1 MAKKYLHSIE
11 LQNFKTFPEK
21 AEIKFGGRHALVFGV
36 NGSGKSSIFW
46 ALYTALQCSNKKPN
60 EHKKYF
66 EKIAPLS
73 QSLRN
78 VYQKDEVDSFL
89 HLKFKERSSKT
100 ITSYKL
106 SETDDDCKDTFI
118 KQVNSSSEF
127 ITHRLLLNFSN
138 FRNSE
143 PLNLWPFFLR
153 DIIPFAQSSTGINL
167 LELYNKIIDGCKNK
181 EKLSTLNKW
190 RTEFNNALED
200 LIDPLKLKGDSSL
213 VSKYYNDYL
222 ARDGVKAVIGV
233 YVETALAEFDK
244 NRQVSEIKIHLTST
258 FGDSKTGLIN
268 IGKPH
273 IFFNEARINAIALAI
288 RFVLMEVRKKNSL
301 AGHEDDLNLLVLDD
315 LLISLDLNNRL
326 KVIDLI
332 IDKYSEDYQ
341 IIILTHEKGFYN
353 ELKRKIH
360 DNIGKWQLMVFEPTP
375 IHENPKI
382 RYDRSDFLTKAI
394 DNYKNGDYEAC
405 ALYLRKETESILGK
419 YTDPELKYIWANTS
433 WTSLGSMIEKV
444 IDSTDESALLND
456 LRRLVSRNDITV
468 EEIEDLKNDLDSNA
482 KYDVSKETKI
492 RRGELKTFRKH
503 WTNFLIK
510 VKNEKSQSIELSKL
524 VSQIKIIKNRC
535 LNPGA
540 HFNESPL
547 FKEEIEEAIET
558 VIEIKKSIA
567 NQSVKLYIK
576 RCNEA
581 GMKI

>member
-1 MAKKYLHSIE
+1 MAKKYLHRIE
-11 LQNFKTFPEK
+11 LQNFKAFPDN
-21 AEIKFGGRHALVFGV
+21 AGINFNGRHALVFGV

-46 ALYTALQCSNKKPN
+46 ALYTALQCSSKKPN

-66 EKIAPLS
+66 EKIVPLS

-78 VYQKDEVDSFL
+78 VYQKDEVDSFI
-89 HLKFKERSSKT
+89 HLNFKEKNSKT
-100 ITSYKL
+100 IKSYNL
-106 SETDDDCKDTFI
+106 SETEDDCKDPFI

-153 DIIPFAQSSTGINL
+153 DIIPFAQSSTGVNL
-167 LELYNKIIDGCKNK
+167 LELYNKILDGVKTENIP
-181 EKLSTLNKW
+181 TLNKW

-200 LIDPLKLKGDSSL
+200 LIDPLKLKGDTSL
-213 VSKYYNDYL
+213 VSNYYNNYL
-222 ARDGVKAVIGV
+222 ARDGEKAVIGV
-233 YVETALAEFDK
+233 YVETALGIFDK
-244 NRQVSEIKIHLTST
+244 KRQVSEVKIHLTST
-258 FGDSKTGLIN
+258 FGDAKTGLIN

-288 RFVLMEVRKKNSL
+288 RFVLMEVRKRNSL
-301 AGHEDDLNLLVLDD
+301 TGHEDDLNLLVLDD

-332 IDKYSEDYQ
+332 IDNYSEDYQ

-360 DNIGKWQLMVFEPTP
+360 DNISKWQLMVFEPTP
-375 IHENPKI
+375 IYENPKV

-433 WTSLGSMIEKV
+433 WTSLGSMIESLLNK
-444 IDSTDESALLND
+444 SDESQLLGD
-456 LRRLVSRNDITV
+456 LRSLLKKMKLTK
-468 EEIEDLKNDLDSNA
+468 EELEDLKGDLDTNP
-482 KYDVSKETKI
+482 KYDDTPPVKRNQLKSFKRDWLNLLI
-492 RRGELKTFRKH
+492 RILDE
-503 WTNFLIK
+503 
-510 VKNEKSQSIELSKL
+510 KNESLAAREMAG
-524 VSQIKIIKNRC
+524 KILTIKNRC

-558 VIEIKKSIA
+558 LIEIKKTIA
-567 NQSVKLYIK
+567 NQNVKLYIK
-576 RCNEA
+576 RCQEA

>member
-11 LQNFKTFPEK
+11 LQNFKAFPDN
-21 AEIKFGGRHALVFGV
+21 AEIKFNGRNALVFGV

-46 ALYTALQCSNKKPN
+46 ALYTALQCSSKKPN

-78 VYQKDEVDSFL
+78 VYQKDEVDSFI
-89 HLKFKERSSKT
+89 HLNFKEKNSKT
-100 ITSYKL
+100 VTSFKL
-106 SETDDDCKDTFI
+106 SETDDDCKDPFI

-153 DIIPFAQSSTGINL
+153 DIIPFAQTSTGVNL
-167 LELYNKIIDGCKNK
+167 LELYNRIIDGVKT
-181 EKLSTLNKW
+181 EKIPTLNKW

-222 ARDGVKAVIGV
+222 ARDGEKAVIGV
-233 YVETALAEFDK
+233 YVESALAEFDK
-244 NRQVSEIKIHLTST
+244 KRQVSEIKIHLTST
-258 FGDSKTGLIN
+258 FGDAKTGLKN

-332 IDKYSEDYQ
+332 IDKYSDDYQ

-360 DNIGKWQLMVFEPTP
+360 DNISKWQLKVFEPTP

-433 WTSLGSMIEKV
+433 WTSLGSMIE
-444 IDSTDESALLND
+444 SLLNRSDESQLLGD
-456 LRRLVSRNDITV
+456 LRSLLKKMKLTK
-468 EEIEDLKNDLDSNA
+468 EELEDLKGDLDTNT
-482 KYDVSKETKI
+482 KYDATPPIKRNQLKSFKRDWLNLFI
-492 RRGELKTFRKH
+492 RILEE
-503 WTNFLIK
+503 
-510 VKNEKSQSIELSKL
+510 KNESLAAREMAG
-524 VSQIKIIKNRC
+524 KILTIKNRC

-558 VIEIKKSIA
+558 VIEIKKTIA
-567 NQSVKLYIK
+567 SQNVKLYVK
-576 RCNEA
+576 RYQEA

>member
-11 LQNFKTFPEK
+11 LQNFKAFPDN
-21 AEIKFGGRHALVFGV
+21 AEIKFNGRHALVFGV

-46 ALYTALQCSNKKPN
+46 ALYTALQCSSKKPN

-66 EKIAPLS
+66 EKIDPLS

-78 VYQKDEVDSFL
+78 VYQKDEVDSFVQL
-89 HLKFKERSSKT
+89 NFKEKNSKT
-100 ITSYKL
+100 FHSFKL
-106 SETDDDCKDTFI
+106 SETDDECKDTFI

-143 PLNLWPFFLR
+143 PLNLWPFFWR
-153 DIIPFAQSSTGINL
+153 DIIPFAQSSTGVNL
-167 LELYNKIIDGCKNK
+167 LELYNKILDGLTT
-181 EKLSTLNKW
+181 EKIATLNKW

-200 LIDPLKLKGDSSL
+200 LIDPLKLKGSTSL
-213 VSKYYNDYL
+213 VSDYYNDYL
-222 ARDGVKAVIGV
+222 ARNGEKAVIGV
-233 YVETALAEFDK
+233 YVESALAEIDK
-244 NRQVSEIKIHLTST
+244 KRQLSQIKIHLTST
-258 FGDSKTGLIN
+258 FGDANTGLIN

-288 RFVLMEVRKKNSL
+288 RFVLMEVRKKNNI

-332 IDKYSEDYQ
+332 IDKYSDDYQ

-360 DNIGKWQLMVFEPTP
+360 DNISKWQLMVFEPTP

-382 RYDRSDFLTKAI
+382 RYDRSDLLTKAI

-444 IDSTDESALLND
+444 INSTDESALMVD
-456 LRRLVSRNDITV
+456 LRRLVSRNDITI
-468 EEIEDLKNDLDSNA
+468 EEMEDLKQDLDSNA
-482 KYDVSKETKI
+482 KYDVSQETKI
-492 RRGELKTFRKH
+492 RRGELKSFRRH

-510 VKNEKSQSIELSKL
+510 LKNEKSKSEELNEL
-524 VSQIKIIKNRC
+524 VSQIKVIKNRC

-558 VIEIKKSIA
+558 VIEIKKLLA
-567 NQSVKLYIK
+567 NQNVKLYIK
-576 RCNEA
+576 RCKEA
-581 GMKI
+581 GMNI

>member
-11 LQNFKTFPEK
+11 LQNFKAFPDN
-21 AEIKFGGRHALVFGV
+21 AEIKFNGRHALVFGV

-46 ALYTALQCSNKKPN
+46 ALYTALQCSSKKAN

-66 EKIAPLS
+66 EKITPLS

-78 VYQKDEVDSFL
+78 VYQKDEVDSFI
-89 HLKFKERSSKT
+89 HLNFKEKNSKT
-100 ITSYKL
+100 ITSFKL
-106 SETDDDCKDTFI
+106 SETDDDCKDPFI

-153 DIIPFAQSSTGINL
+153 DIIPFAQSSTGVNL
-167 LELYNKIIDGCKNK
+167 LELYNKILDGVKT
-181 EKLSTLNKW
+181 EKIPTLNKW

-200 LIDPLKLKGDSSL
+200 LIDPLKLKGETSL

-222 ARDGVKAVIGV
+222 ARDGEKAIIGV
-233 YVETALAEFDK
+233 YVESALAEFDK
-244 NRQVSEIKIHLTST
+244 KRQVSEIKIHLTST
-258 FGDSKTGLIN
+258 FGDAKTGLIN

-332 IDKYSEDYQ
+332 IDKYSDDYQ

-360 DNIGKWQLMVFEPTP
+360 DNISKWQLMVFEPTP

-433 WTSLGSMIEKV
+433 WTSLGSMIESLLNK
-444 IDSTDESALLND
+444 SDESQLLGD
-456 LRRLVSRNDITV
+456 LRSLLKKMKLTK
-468 EEIEDLKNDLDSNA
+468 EELEDLKEDLDTNP
-482 KYDVSKETKI
+482 KYNTTPPIKRNQLKSFKRDWLNLLI
-492 RRGELKTFRKH
+492 RILDE
-503 WTNFLIK
+503 
-510 VKNEKSQSIELSKL
+510 KNESLAAREMAG
-524 VSQIKIIKNRC
+524 KILTIKNRC

>member
-11 LQNFKTFPEK
+11 LQNFKAFPYN
-21 AEIKFGGRHALVFGV
+21 AEIKFNGRHALVFGV

-46 ALYTALQCSNKKPN
+46 ALYTALQCSGKKPN

-66 EKIAPLS
+66 EKITPLS

-78 VYQKDEVDSFL
+78 VYQKDEVDSFI
-89 HLKFKERSSKT
+89 HLNFKEKNSKSL
-100 ITSYKL
+100 TSFKL
-106 SETDDDCKDTFI
+106 SETDDDCKDPFI

-167 LELYNKIIDGCKNK
+167 LELYNKIIDGCNNN
-181 EKLSTLNKW
+181 EKIATLNKW
-190 RTEFNNALED
+190 RSEFNNALED
-200 LIDPLKLKGDSSL
+200 LIDPLKLKGSSSL
-213 VSKYYNDYL
+213 VSQYYNTYL
-222 ARDGVKAVIGV
+222 ARDGEKAEIGV
-233 YVETALAEFDK
+233 YVQSPLEEFDR
-244 NRQVSEIKIHLTST
+244 NRQVSKIKIHLTAT
-258 FGDSKTGLIN
+258 FGDDKTGLIN
-268 IGKPH
+268 IDKPH

-326 KVIDLI
+326 KVIDLV

-360 DNIGKWQLMVFEPTP
+360 DNISKWQLMVFEPTP

-433 WTSLGSMIEKV
+433 WTSLGSMIESLLNK
-444 IDSTDESALLND
+444 SDESQLLGD
-456 LRRLVSRNDITV
+456 LRSLLKKMKLTK
-468 EEIEDLKNDLDSNA
+468 EELEDLKGDLDTNTKYNA
-482 KYDVSKETKI
+482 TPPIKRNQLKSFKRDWLNLFI
-492 RRGELKTFRKH
+492 RILEE
-503 WTNFLIK
+503 
-510 VKNEKSQSIELSKL
+510 KNESSAAREMAG
-524 VSQIKIIKNRC
+524 KILTIKNRC

-558 VIEIKKSIA
+558 VIEIKKIIA
-567 NQSVKLYIK
+567 NQNVKLYVK
-576 RCNEA
+576 RCQQA